1 MLYLRLL
8 EYLCCILSNC
18 CIPLIHLMQNPKRPV
33 SHPAKLNFW
42 RRAAIAAIAVP
53 VLLGGLPFYSAPAS
67 AKPSSGAVRP
77 NPDQSSFSLAIVQK
91 QVSFEK
97 VVARVSLKPRQVNGF
112 LAEQFVGDFEYKL
125 KEKKL
130 PKAKF
135 LKGLRAGDRVVVRLF
150 STDNRLIGYTE
161 FDLLSYNSVVTLVL
175 PDRAAD
181 YGILRTVQGV
191 DADEDYKVDA
201 VGIVYDYFTQ
211 VSQVS
216 SYQESRVSFLSTAQ
230 SFNYQS
236 FGWGGLPAPR
246 PNCSYPASFQSG
258 AYSLVSRTVQTF
270 YSGLS
275 STIVAVPGQLV
286 QLISVST
293 TNISIYQVSQLI
305 VNYQSVTVVQDDG
318 KKPKK
323 PKKAHC
329 NQGIGNG
336 SEGCDPGN
344 SRPHGG
350 SNDEG
355 GRRD

>member
-1 MLYLRLL
+1 
-8 EYLCCILSNC
+8 
-18 CIPLIHLMQNPKRPV
+18 MQNPDKTTSR
-33 SHPAKLNFW
+33 SAKFNVW
-42 RRAAIAAIAVP
+42 RRAAIAAIAIP
-53 VLLGGLPFYSAPAS
+53 VVLGGLPFYSAPAS
-67 AKPSSGAVRP
+67 AKPGSGAVRP

-97 VVARVSLKPRQVNGF
+97 VVARVSLKPKQVNGF

-125 KEKKL
+125 KEKKQA
-130 PKAKF
+130 KAKF

-150 STDNRLIGYTE
+150 TTDNRLIGYTE
-161 FDLLSYNSVVTLVL
+161 FDLLSYSSAVTLVL

-181 YGILRTVQGV
+181 YGIIRTVQGV
-191 DADEDYKVDA
+191 DADEDNKIDTI
-201 VGIVYDYFTQ
+201 GIVYDYFTQ

-216 SYQESRVSFLSTAQ
+216 SYQESRVSFFSSVQ

-236 FGWGGLPAPR
+236 FAWGKLPAPR
-246 PNCSYPASFQSG
+246 PTCSYPASFQTGS
-258 AYSLVSRTVQTF
+258 SILVNRTVQGF

-293 TNISIYQVSQLI
+293 SSLSVYQVSQLI
-305 VNYQSVTVVQDDG
+305 TTYQSVTVVQTDG

-323 PKKAHC
+323 PKKSAC
-329 NQGIGNG
+329 NQGRGNG

-355 GRRD
+355 RRRK

>member
-1 MLYLRLL
+1 
-8 EYLCCILSNC
+8 
-18 CIPLIHLMQNPKRPV
+18 MQNPDKTTPG
-33 SHPAKLNFW
+33 SAKFNFW

-67 AKPSSGAVRP
+67 AKPSSAVRP

-97 VVARVSLKPRQVNGF
+97 VVARVSLKPKQVNGF

-130 PKAKF
+130 SKAKF

-150 STDNRLIGYTE
+150 TTDNRLIGYTE
-161 FDLLSYNSVVTLVL
+161 FDLLSYSSAVTLVL
-175 PDRAAD
+175 PDRVAD
-181 YGILRTVQGV
+181 YGIIRTVQGV
-191 DADEDYKVDA
+191 DADEDNKIDKI
-201 VGIVYDYFTQ
+201 GIVYDYFTQ

-216 SYQESRVSFLSTAQ
+216 SYQESRVSFFSSVQ

-236 FGWGGLPAPR
+236 FSWGGLPTPR
-246 PNCSYPASFQSG
+246 PNCSYPASFQTGS
-258 AYSLVSRTVQTF
+258 SILVNRTVQAL

-275 STIVAVPGQLV
+275 STIVSAPGRLV
-286 QLISVST
+286 QILSVSST
-293 TNISIYQVSQLI
+293 TVSTYQVSQLI
-305 VNYQSVTVVQDDG
+305 TTYQSVGVVQQGGDRDDD

-323 PKKAHC
+323 PKKQHC
-329 NQGIGNG
+329 NQGRGNG

-355 GRRD
+355 GRRDK

>member
-1 MLYLRLL
+1 MRSELRLL
-8 EYLCCILSNC
+8 YSTHSPSPRI
-18 CIPLIHLMQNPKRPV
+18 MQNPER
-33 SHPAKLNFW
+33 SERTAARPAKFNFW

-53 VLLGGLPFYSAPAS
+53 VLLSGLPFYAAPAS
-67 AKPSSGAVRP
+67 AKPDSSRSIRA
-77 NPDQSSFSLAIVQK
+77 NPDQTSFSLAIVQK

-97 VVARVSLKPRQVNGF
+97 VVARVSLKPKQVNGF

-130 PKAKF
+130 AKAKF

-181 YGILRTVQGV
+181 YGIIRTVQGV

-216 SYQESRVSFLSTAQ
+216 RYQESQVSFFSSVQ
-230 SFNYQS
+230 RFNYQS

-246 PNCSYPASFQSG
+246 SNCSYPASFQTGS
-258 AYSLVSRTVQTF
+258 SILVNRTVQAF

-275 STIVAVPGQLV
+275 STIVSNPGQLV
-286 QLISVST
+286 QILNVST

-323 PKKAHC
+323 PKKSNC
-329 NQGIGNG
+329 NQGRGNG
-336 SEGCDPGN
+336 SEGCNPGN

-350 SNDEG
+350 SNDG
-355 GRRD
+355 D